1 MRKNENLHIRVTPE
15 QKDILMRAAS
25 LLGIDTS
32 AFILQ
37 NSLRE
42 ARKELQSIDKITL
55 SDEDT
60 ALFLDALVNP
70 PAINN
75 KLRDAYRF
83 YDQIFASEIE
93 SSHKAR

>member
-15 QKDILMRAAS
+15 QKEILMRAAS

-42 ARKELQSIDKITL
+42 ARKELQSIDKKTL
-55 SDEDT
+55 SEEDT

-70 PAINN
+70 SVINN
-75 KLRDAYRF
+75 KLKEAYRF
-83 YDQIFASEIE
+83 YDQVIDNKTK
-93 SSHKAR
+93 SSSRN